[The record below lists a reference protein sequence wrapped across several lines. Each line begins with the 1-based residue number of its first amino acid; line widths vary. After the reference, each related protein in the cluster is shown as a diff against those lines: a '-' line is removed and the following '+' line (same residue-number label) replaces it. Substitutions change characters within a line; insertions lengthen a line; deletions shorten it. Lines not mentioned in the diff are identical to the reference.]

1 MNEAVRN
8 LWIERLYSC
17 NEVGQEIRNVTRP
30 RKQSSEQNVVLCTSG
45 SNRGF
50 EDLMVFCNWFEELDL
65 FDTTH
70 SGLRSLVNCLNA
82 KDNSGINCGN
92 AKSIEQTLQ

>member
-8 LWIERLYSC
+8 LWVESLYNCS
-17 NEVGQEIRNVTRP
+17 EVGQEMRNVTRI
-30 RKQSSEQNVVLCTSG
+30 RKQSSEHNVVLCTSG

-70 SGLRSLVNCLNA
+70 SGLRNLVNCLNA

-92 AKSIEQTLQ
+92 AKSIEQELQ